1 MSHLN
6 IIFICL
12 STSFIV
18 QNVKKKKPF
27 RVNPKLWECIIFRPK
42 IACFPWKRI
51 FFRKPI
57 SKTCCFRSCLSICTK
72 FRCQSINEI
81 LSIKENWNLI
91 GQEPRTLLSMTWEAD
106 ISYTFQGFPN
116 SGKGWGVGGSGWG
129 LEILQREFFYHVV
142 STWGGVILTI
152 HFSKLKTAF
161 CKYWTSIKIKIS
173 MTSVSKNS
181 MKLKQK

>member
-6 IIFICL
+6 IIFTCL
-12 STSFIV
+12 STSFIM
-18 QNVKKKKPF
+18 QNVKKTLCI
-27 RVNPKLWECIIFRPK
+27 NPKLWECIIFRPK

-51 FFRKPI
+51 FFRKSI
-57 SKTCCFRSCLSICTK
+57 SKTCCFRSCLFICTK

-81 LSIKENWNLI
+81 LTIKEYWNLI
-91 GQEPRTLLSMTWEAD
+91 GSWALLSMTWEAD

-142 STWGGVILTI
+142 RTWGGVILTI
-152 HFSKLKTAF
+152 PFSKLKTAF